1 MPSRNENHHQTEG
14 PAPSVPKGETEDQK
28 LSDAARLVV
37 PPQPPMLLL
46 MSSCTWVILRSEWW
60 FNVFSGCVER
70 LWHLWVPTPTPIS
83 SMSIPLEG
91 CPTFWV
97 FSLFGSG
104 WGLTSRASFTR
115 SSFAPSDTADLF
127 SLRHLDWQGRQRW
140 LDKKGRENGMN
151 TTNMI
156 VEQSGMV
163 FTICSA
169 YCGQFQPWLRGTYP
183 G

>member
-1 MPSRNENHHQTEG
+1 MGVEGGSWRHQSRLWGRKERPTFICPARMPSRNENHHQTEG

-104 WGLTSRASFTR
+104 
-115 SSFAPSDTADLF
+115 
-127 SLRHLDWQGRQRW
+127 
-140 LDKKGRENGMN
+140 
-151 TTNMI
+151 
-156 VEQSGMV
+156 
-163 FTICSA
+163 
-169 YCGQFQPWLRGTYP
+169 
-183 G
+183 